1 MSHPKLWLQFL
12 PLPEPALSPQAGR
25 FPFPNLSPSEGWVLM
40 AAVEGRSLVPV
51 PRHGGG
57 RAGGA
62 RPGEGCQPHPRQT
75 CVLGA
80 QPAQAAVRWRRALL
94 LGRVTA

>member
-12 PLPEPALSPQAGR
+12 PPPGAG
-25 FPFPNLSPSEGWVLM
+25 PVAS
-40 AAVEGRSLVPV
+40 GRSLSIPEPV
-51 PRHGGG
+51 AVGGLGPHGRGRSFPSPDTGG